1 MKSQRIAGG
10 NDLAGADPFKV
21 PSETEPGGRPP
32 G

>member
-10 NDLAGADPFKV
+10 NDLDGADPFKV
-21 PSETEPGGRPP
+21 PSETEPGGHQT